1 MKNIIFIAPSA
12 SGKGTIAKSL
22 IEKYGYAHVSIG
34 QLLRDNRNRNDEIG
48 RRIVE
53 CQDKGILV
61 DDTIT
66 ITILKERLAQPDF
79 AKGYIL
85 DGFPRSVLQAGLYD
99 QLLKELNYDLGVVLY
114 LDIPKEELLRRTVGR
129 SICEKCKV
137 EYSDFYE
144 PAMPKVSCI
153 CDKCGGKLTKR
164 TDDNEETF
172 NTRYNVFLTQ
182 TKPLLEYYQ
191 ARGQVHSFNSLS
203 SEENYEGIVKVLED
217 LND

>member
-1 MKNIIFIAPSA
+1 MKNIIFIAPIA
-12 SGKGTIAKSL
+12 SGKGTIAKGL

-34 QLLRDNRNRNDEIG
+34 QLLRDNRDRNDEIG
-48 RRIVE
+48 KHIVE
-53 CQDKGILV
+53 CQDKGVLV

-66 ITILKERLAQPDF
+66 VTILKERLAQPDC

-85 DGFPRSVLQAGLYD
+85 DGFPRSVPQAGLYD

-129 SICEKCKV
+129 SICESCKT

-144 PAMPKVSCI
+144 PAMPKASGI
-153 CDKCGGKLTKR
+153 CDKCGSKLIKR

-182 TKPLLEYYQ
+182 TSPLLDYYK
-191 ARGQVHSFNSLS
+191 ARGKVYSFNSLS
-203 SEENYEGIVKVLED
+203 SKENYEGIVKVLEE